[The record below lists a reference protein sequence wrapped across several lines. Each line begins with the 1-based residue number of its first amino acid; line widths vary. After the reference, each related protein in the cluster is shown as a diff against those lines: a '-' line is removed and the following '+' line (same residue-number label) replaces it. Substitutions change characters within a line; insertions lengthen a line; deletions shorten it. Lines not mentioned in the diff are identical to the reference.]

1 MFFISS
7 ETKQR
12 ASGKLLGMQ
21 SSPDLRHEN
30 TPHPKV
36 IQLPTY
42 CTQSFPTYKNII
54 ISHSFPWT
62 CCQGS
67 RGYSIGNREM
77 QQGEGGAGSPASVVP
92 SRSPSGRESLN
103 RLLYFLPCKWGADEV
118 IAFCWIIISDILFI
132 IITEPFHLQS
142 DLQTIIN

>member
-1 MFFISS
+1 MSLYLRCFISIFVRTSSPTPSRSPCSPPLSIRVGPKEMFFISS

-62 CCQGS
+62 CCQGI

-103 RLLYFLPCKWGADEV
+103 RLLYFLPCK
-118 IAFCWIIISDILFI
+118 
-132 IITEPFHLQS
+132 
-142 DLQTIIN
+142 